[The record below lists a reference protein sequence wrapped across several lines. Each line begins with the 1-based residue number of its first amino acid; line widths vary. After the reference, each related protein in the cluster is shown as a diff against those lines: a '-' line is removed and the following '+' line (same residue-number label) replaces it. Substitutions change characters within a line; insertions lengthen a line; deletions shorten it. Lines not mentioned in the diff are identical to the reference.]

1 VARSTD
7 AIQRDIERTRDQLS
21 DTLEQLSTRVAPSAL
36 ADEAKGKAQ
45 SALSDPKVQLL
56 LGGVAAGVVLLVAL
70 SVNGKRKEKKQIKE
84 IQRLLANAR

>member
-1 VARSTD
+1 MARSTD

-21 DTLEQLSTRVAPSAL
+21 DTLEQLSTRVAPAAL
-36 ADEAKGKAQ
+36 ADEAKGKVQ
-45 SALSDPKVQLL
+45 SALSDPKVQLI

>member
-1 VARSTD
+1 MARSTD

-21 DTLEQLSTRVAPSAL
+21 DTLNELSARVAPAAL
-36 ADEAKGKAQ
+36 ADEAKGKVQ
-45 SALSDPKVQLL
+45 TVLNDPKIQLI

-84 IQRLLANAR
+84 IQRLLANVR

>member
-1 VARSTD
+1 MARSTD

-36 ADEAKGKAQ
+36 ADEAKGKVQ
-45 SALSDPKVQLL
+45 SALFDPKVQLI